1 MKNESEIIEFIVE
14 SSDEEEKEVMTDKE
28 LVVYNDNPEK
38 KDYFVGH
45 KIASLMGYV
54 NTKQAIQNNVK
65 DENKIYFNDY
75 NGLQEPKLNSNV
87 ILINRD
93 GIDDLLSKKKE
104 LTSDALDILS
114 KINVDV
120 SMFADESEEE
130 DEISEEEG
138 ELTMYSYINNG
149 YCFEY
154 FVGFEITALLGYKN
168 TNAALT
174 SVSKQNKLEF
184 RDYPGVKKPKQDP
197 KTILITR
204 DGAIEILI
212 KTRKRLTPD
221 VLHILKTFHIETTN
235 RKCLT
240 KEQQTLSPIVNVFK
254 TEKYE
259 DQYKIGKYFLDLF
272 FTDYKIVIECDEN
285 GHADRKP
292 WKERER
298 MDYVN
303 KTLEITDDHWI
314 RYNPDEN
321 GFDVSK
327 VTGQIYRKIDEIK
340 EKRKEEE
347 YRKLLEEENSKRPL
361 KKSEKRVMIPDI
373 VNEISTCTVCNTN
386 FKSENNLKI
395 HMKKVHNIGDKIN
408 EKCISVMINNKNYDI
423 NIDSDN
429 MINASLL
436 CKETG
441 KTFYDYRPLR
451 QVRYEIGRISKKFKI
466 PDSILM
472 ISVRNI
478 AWIHIHLL
486 PHFSNWLSEYIG
498 EQIKEVFDTLKIIE
512 NIPAYVPDKVFNLT
526 LVNGQNL
533 ELTVKN
539 NNYININ
546 NICKSSGKNLCNWK
560 KRNLDLLGKYK
571 NPTLEYSS
579 GLFAHPNL
587 AIMIAKWCDK
597 KYEEPFLEILKD
609 NPLFNLDVYNGKQS
623 VETDECG
630 DEHEFILE
638 TSDTEP
644 SDINNIENEDEFILE
659 TPDMEPCDVIIEDEG
674 VETKE
679 DLDTCKTCKK
689 WKTCEECKTCKICKK
704 KFATK
709 PKVKRHYESV
719 HQKIKYKC
727 DLCQTELSSKESLK
741 THINTVH
748 EKKNVVKCDICDRD
762 YVNNSS
768 LQLHI
773 KSVHEKI
780 TNKST
785 K

>member
-1 MKNESEIIEFIVE
+1 M
-14 SSDEEEKEVMTDKE
+14 EEEKNEYIIDDDQEMVEKE
-28 LVVYNDNPEK
+28 QPILEK
-38 KDYFVGH
+38 KG
-45 KIASLMGYV
+45 
-54 NTKQAIQNNVK
+54 
-65 DENKIYFNDY
+65 EN
-75 NGLQEPKLNSNV
+75 E
-87 ILINRD
+87 
-93 GIDDLLSKKKE
+93 LS
-104 LTSDALDILS
+104 T
-114 KINVDV
+114 
-120 SMFADESEEE
+120 
-130 DEISEEEG
+130 
-138 ELTMYSYINNG
+138 YSYISKG
-149 YCFEY
+149 TYIFFEY
-154 FVGFEITALLGYKN
+154 FVGFEIATLLGYKD
-168 TNAALT
+168 TNKT
-174 SVSKQNKLEF
+174 IRNNVSKSNQLIF
-184 RDYPGVKKPKQDP
+184 RDYPGEKIPDLDP
-197 KTILITR
+197 RTILITR
-204 DGAIEILI
+204 EGAIEILI
-212 KTRKRLTPD
+212 KTRKRLSAD
-221 VLHILKTFHIETTN
+221 VLHILKTFHIDTTN

-240 KEQQTLSPIVNVFK
+240 KEQQTLSSIVNVFK

-272 FTDYKIVIECDEN
+272 FTEYKIVIECDEN

-303 KTLEITDDHWI
+303 RTLEITDDNWI
-314 RYNPDEN
+314 RFNPDE
-321 GFDVSK
+321 FDFDLSR
-327 VTGQIYRKIDEIK
+327 VTGLIYRKIDEIK
-340 EKRKEEE
+340 DKRKEEE
-347 YRKLLEEENSKRPL
+347 YRKLLEENSKKPL
-361 KKSEKRVMIPDI
+361 KKSEKRVMIPNI
-373 VNEISTCTVCNTN
+373 VNEISTCAMCNTN

-408 EKCISVMINNKNYDI
+408 KKCISVMINNKNYDI

-441 KTFYDYRPLR
+441 KIFYDYRPLR

-466 PDSILM
+466 PESILM
-472 ISVRNI
+472 ISSRNI

-486 PHFSNWLSEYIG
+486 PHFSNWVSEYLG

-512 NIPAYVPDKVFNLT
+512 NLPEYVPDKVFNLT

-533 ELTVKN
+533 ELAVKN

-560 KRNLDLLGKYK
+560 KLNLDLLGKYK
-571 NPTLEYSS
+571 DPLLEYSS

-597 KYEEPFLEILKD
+597 KYAEPFLEILKD
-609 NPLFNLDVYNGKQS
+609 NPLFNLDVYNGKQN
-623 VETDECG
+623 VEILEK
-630 DEHEFILE
+630 ENEFILE
-638 TSDTEP
+638 KSDTEQ
-644 SDINNIENEDEFILE
+644 SDINIENEDEFSLE
-659 TPDMEPCDVIIEDEG
+659 TSEIVEDFIPEPCYVIIEDEDSCS

-679 DLDTCKTCKK
+679 DLETCKTCKK

-709 PKVKRHYESV
+709 PKVKRHFESV

-780 TNKST
+780 TNESSKNIR
-785 K
+785 

>member
-1 MKNESEIIEFIVE
+1 MKNESEIIEFIIE
-14 SSDEEEKEVMTDKE
+14 SSSDDEEKVMTDNE
-28 LVVYNDNPEK
+28 LVIYNDNLEK
-38 KDYFVGH
+38 KDYFIGH
-45 KIASLMGYV
+45 KIASLLGYT

-65 DENKIYFNDY
+65 DENKIYFKDY

-87 ILINRD
+87 ILITRD
-93 GIDDLLSKKKE
+93 GIDDLLNKKKE
-104 LTSDALDILS
+104 LTSEALDILS

-154 FVGFEITALLGYKN
+154 FVGFEITALLGYKK
-168 TNAALT
+168 TTSALT
-174 SVSKQNKLEF
+174 SISKSNKIEF

-212 KTRKRLTPD
+212 KTRKRISPD
-221 VLHILKTFHIETTN
+221 VLHILKTFHIQTTN

-240 KEQQTLSPIVNVFK
+240 REQQSLSAITDVFK
-254 TEKYE
+254 TENFE
-259 DQYKIGKYFLDLF
+259 DQYKVGKYYLDLYF
-272 FTDYKIVIECDEN
+272 KDYKIVIECDEE

-292 WKERER
+292 HKERER

-303 KTLEITDDHWI
+303 KTLEITDSNWI
-314 RYNPDEN
+314 RYNPDED
-321 GFDVSK
+321 GFDVLR
-327 VTGQIYRKIDEIK
+327 VIGQIYRKIDEIK
-340 EKRKEEE
+340 DKRKEEE
-347 YRKLLEEENSKRPL
+347 YRKLLLEEISKKPS
-361 KKSEKRVMIPDI
+361 KKSEKLVVIPNI

-395 HMKKVHNIGDKIN
+395 HMKKVHNIGDEIN

-441 KTFYDYRPLR
+441 KIFNNYRLLR
-451 QVRYEIGRISKKFKI
+451 QVRYEIARISKKFKI

-512 NIPAYVPDKVFNLT
+512 TLPVYVPDKVFNLT

-533 ELTVKN
+533 EITLKN

-546 NICKSSGKNLCNWK
+546 NICKSSGKNLGDWK
-560 KRNLDLLGKYK
+560 KRNLDLLKKYK
-571 NPTLEYSS
+571 DPTLEYSS

-587 AIMIAKWCDK
+587 AIMIVKWCDK
-597 KYEEPFLEILKD
+597 KYTEPFLEILKD

-623 VETDECG
+623 VEADEYV

-638 TSDTEP
+638 KSDTEP
-644 SDINNIENEDEFILE
+644 SDINIEHEDEFILE
-659 TPDMEPCDVIIEDEG
+659 TLDIEPCDVIIEDEDDSG
-674 VETKE
+674 SVKTKE
-679 DLDTCKTCKK
+679 DLDPCKTCKK

-704 KFATK
+704 KFASK
-709 PKVKRHYESV
+709 PKVKRHFESV
-719 HQKIKYKC
+719 HQKLKYKC
-727 DLCQTELSSKESLK
+727 DLCQTELSSTESLK

-748 EKKNVVKCDICDRD
+748 EKKYVVKCDICDRE

-773 KSVHEKI
+773 KSVHEK
-780 TNKST
+780 K
-785 K
+785 